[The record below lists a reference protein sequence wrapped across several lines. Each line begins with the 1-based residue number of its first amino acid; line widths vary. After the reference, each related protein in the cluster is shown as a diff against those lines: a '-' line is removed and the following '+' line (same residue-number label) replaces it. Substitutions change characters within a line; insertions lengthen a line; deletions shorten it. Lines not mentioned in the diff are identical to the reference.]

1 MKHKIHITTPYPTT
15 EEVIRILGISPADV
29 AYVDRLMVKI
39 GLPKPI
45 RQSPVLPAARK
56 GRSLPGKT
64 R

>member
-15 EEVIRILGISPADV
+15 EEVIRILGMTPADV
-29 AYVDRLMVKI
+29 AYVDQLMVKI

-45 RQSPVLPAARK
+45 RQSPVAPVVRK
-56 GRSLPGKT
+56 GRSLPSKT

>member
-1 MKHKIHITTPYPTT
+1 MKHKIVITTPYPTD
-15 EEVIRILGISPADV
+15 EEVIRILGISPEDV

-45 RQSPVLPAARK
+45 RQSPVASAAPK
-56 GRSLPGKT
+56 GRRLPSKA